1 MSWRERR
8 LGGCV
13 QREQTAYRI
22 IAVFRVPCYH
32 EVIPKQQ
39 KYDERGPMFM
49 SKVYFTREI
58 TPDSLVRMY
67 EALGVSLKGKV
78 AVKMSTGES
87 ELSNHL
93 RPELIEKLV
102 KKLNGTIVE
111 CCTAYGGSRQDVHSH
126 WNEIHKRGFEKVAPV
141 DIMDEFAE
149 FDIPI
154 ENGFHLKKD
163 IVGEHLKNYD
173 SVLILSHFK
182 GHVMGGFG
190 GALKNIS
197 IGIGST
203 HGKALI
209 HSAGVTTDPEEC
221 WNVGTKQDD
230 FLESM
235 ADACKAVINY
245 MHETKGPESMLYIS
259 VANRLSVDCDCDGHP
274 HEPEMGDLGI
284 FASTDPVALDQ
295 ACYDAVKNAKDP
307 GKAALVERMDSRHA
321 IRTVEAAFEHGLGER
336 TYELIEI

>member
-1 MSWRERR
+1 
-8 LGGCV
+8 
-13 QREQTAYRI
+13 
-22 IAVFRVPCYH
+22 
-32 EVIPKQQ
+32 
-39 KYDERGPMFM
+39 MFM

-67 EALGVSLKGKV
+67 DALGVSLKGKV

-111 CCTAYGGSRQDVHSH
+111 CCTAYGGSRQDVRSH

-221 WNVGTKQDD
+221 WKVGTKQDD